1 VKVTKINPVAKY
13 SRNKSGAGYHKSK
26 KDYNRRAMK
35 EDTQERIESFFEDM
49 TDDEHEQVEFLINQQ
64 KNTNSASLWWQL
76 EEEINRIFDK
86 AEERQKNG

>member
-1 VKVTKINPVAKY
+1 
-13 SRNKSGAGYHKSK
+13 
-26 KDYNRRAMK
+26 
-35 EDTQERIESFFEDM
+35 M